1 MKKPNYILVRKAK
14 RPNAPWYVR
23 KYDKGVRTDINLGT
37 PDRKLAELELMR
49 VKLAAEEMERHGIV
63 GDPTEALKAKKTE
76 LSEPIASPSGIL
88 EKWETHMRV
97 SGLREASVYRYVKAA
112 RRLVGNVSP
121 ASLTP
126 SAVANI
132 MASTVNLKNNTRH
145 GYVNALQNL
154 FSFMKRPDL
163 SEALPNVKS
172 EQTDRVW
179 WTKEQMDEII
189 KHVSCD
195 TAEHT
200 LEYMDFFKVMAT
212 VGSRQGETAELRW
225 CDVKTP
231 GILYFRAETTK
242 SRKEKMVPIPFS
254 LWAQLEV
261 RRPKNDSDPQFLDE
275 SDTRPV
281 FPHIRSVSQASR
293 YSVLSRALK
302 KVGLTGGLHTF
313 RHSVAVLLYGRANC
327 DIKSVAQILGHSPQV
342 SLLYYQHAR
351 TVDDLRSI
359 VEDMQD

>member
-37 PDRKLAELELMR
+37 PDRKEAELELMR

-97 SGLREASVYRYVKAA
+97 SGLREASVTRYLRAA
-112 RRLVGNVSP
+112 RHLVGGVAP
-121 ASLTP
+121 FSLTP
-126 SAVANI
+126 SSVANI
-132 MASTVNLKNNTRH
+132 MAGTVHLKNNTRH

-154 FSFMKRPDL
+154 FKFMKRQDL
-163 SEALPNVKS
+163 VDALPEVKS
-172 EQTDRVW
+172 EQTDRTW

-275 SDTRPV
+275 SDTRYV
-281 FPHIRSVSQASR
+281 FPHVQSVSQASR
-293 YSVLSRALK
+293 YSVLTRALK
-302 KVGLTGGLHTF
+302 KVGLKGGLHTF

-342 SLLYYQHAR
+342 SLQYYQHAR

>member
-1 MKKPNYILVRKAK
+1 MKKPNYNLVKKAK
-14 RPNAPWYVR
+14 RPNAPWYIR
-23 KYDKGVRTDINLGT
+23 RYSKGVRTDINLET
-37 PDRKLAELELMR
+37 SDRKLAELELMR
-49 VKLAAEEMERHGIV
+49 VKLAAEEMERHNIV
-63 GDPTEALKAKKTE
+63 GDPLEALKIKK
-76 LSEPIASPSGIL
+76 SGQHEPIASPSGIL

-97 SGLREASVYRYVKAA
+97 SGLRETSVYRYVKAA

-163 SEALPNVKS
+163 SEALPDVKS

-179 WTKEQMDEII
+179 WNREQMDEII
-189 KHVSCD
+189 RNVSCD

-200 LEYMDFFKVMAT
+200 LEYMDWFTVMAT

-225 CDVKTP
+225 CDVRAP
-231 GILYFRAETTK
+231 GVLYFRAESTK
-242 SRKEKMVPIPFS
+242 SRKDKMVPIPFA
-254 LWAQLEV
+254 LWSRLEV
-261 RRPKNDSDPQFLDE
+261 RRPKSKGDAQFLDE

-302 KVGLTGGLHTF
+302 KLGLTGGLHTF
-313 RHSVAVLLYGRANC
+313 RHSVAMLLYGKSN
-327 DIKSVAQILGHSPQV
+327 DIKAVAQILGHSPQV
-342 SLLYYQHAR
+342 SLQYYQNAR
-351 TVDDLRSI
+351 SLDELRNI
-359 VEDMQD
+359 VED